1 MCGGSGVAAA
11 HLVGA
16 EGVSDVLD
24 KGLGVEGGVCDV
36 A

>member
-1 MCGGSGVAAA
+1 MCAGVAAA

-24 KGLGVEGGVCDV
+24 KGLGVERGVCDV